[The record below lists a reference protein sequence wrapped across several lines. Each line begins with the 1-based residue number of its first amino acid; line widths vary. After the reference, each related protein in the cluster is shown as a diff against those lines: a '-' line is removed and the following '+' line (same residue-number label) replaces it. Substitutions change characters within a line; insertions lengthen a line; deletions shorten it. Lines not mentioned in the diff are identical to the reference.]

1 MCVTHLLVY
10 LTEHLRLS
18 CTHLLWILCSTS
30 SAIQHNSYLHQHLP
44 LKGLQASSCS
54 YRYMCLVLSP
64 FLSELAGK
72 DIAHFSL
79 ESGRV
84 FEETTGVYERIYSG
98 APNVNIRKIS
108 VRKTI

>member
-30 SAIQHNSYLHQHLP
+30 SAIQHNSYYTNTSHLKA
-44 LKGLQASSCS
+44 LRRLLVHIG
-54 YRYMCLVLSP
+54 MCVVLSP

>member
-1 MCVTHLLVY
+1 
-10 LTEHLRLS
+10 
-18 CTHLLWILCSTS
+18 
-30 SAIQHNSYLHQHLP
+30 
-44 LKGLQASSCS
+44 
-54 YRYMCLVLSP
+54 MCLVLSP

-98 APNVNIRKIS
+98 ARNVNIRKIS

>member
-1 MCVTHLLVY
+1 MCNSSSSVLNRTSQSLLHTFVVDTLFNFLVPFNIILTYTNTSHLKAFRRLLV
-10 LTEHLRLS
+10 H
-18 CTHLLWILCSTS
+18 I
-30 SAIQHNSYLHQHLP
+30 
-44 LKGLQASSCS
+44 G
-54 YRYMCLVLSP
+54 MCLVLSP

-98 APNVNIRKIS
+98 APNVNFRKIS